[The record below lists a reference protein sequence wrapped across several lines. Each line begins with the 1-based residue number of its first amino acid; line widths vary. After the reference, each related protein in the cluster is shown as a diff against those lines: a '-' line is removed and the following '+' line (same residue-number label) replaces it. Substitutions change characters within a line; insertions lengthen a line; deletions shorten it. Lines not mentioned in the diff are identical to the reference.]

1 MLVPPSRRWALIL
14 LYCLPLL
21 AAARPLRVGGFVV
34 APIIMADSS
43 QGAVRMGGALR
54 AFMEQE
60 LVQRAGLE
68 LEWDEPSSYRRA
80 VENLRSGKIDILL
93 LTSTSDT
100 HRNGT
105 ANFKWSYL
113 QVHPHLAVMQGA
125 ALRQV
130 DTLQQLAGMAIGW
143 VANAPLVDGLEQ
155 IPIKWQLLSSADW
168 QQMNLRKLK
177 LGRIQAVFYENEY
190 SPRYYARQEAIAIQ
204 LIRLPLPERAF
215 SMAYSLRSDPAA
227 IARFDQAAA
236 AAFAGERF
244 RQFLEQYMR
253 R

>member
-1 MLVPPSRRWALIL
+1 MNRPTTRLLALL
-14 LYCLPLL
+14 CCLPLL

-43 QGAVRMGGALR
+43 GGPHRMTGALR
-54 AFMEQE
+54 EYMEQE

-68 LEWDEPSSYRRA
+68 LEWGEPSSYSRA

-93 LTSTSDT
+93 LTSTTDA
-100 HRNGT
+100 HRSGT
-105 ANFKWSYL
+105 ANFKWAYL
-113 QVHPHLAVMQGA
+113 HVRPHLAVMKGA
-125 ALRQV
+125 ALQQV
-130 DTLQQLAGMAIGW
+130 DALQQLAGMEIGW
-143 VANAPLVDGLEQ
+143 VANSPLVEGLEQ
-155 IPIKWQLLSSADW
+155 VPIKWQLLSAADW

-190 SPRYYARQEAIAIQ
+190 SPLYYARKEDIEIQ

-215 SMAYSLRSDPAA
+215 MMAYSLRSDPAA
-227 IARFDQAAA
+227 IARFDKAAA